1 MVRSASN
8 LKITGQS
15 LENKTNTYI
24 FQLIH
29 VYFAFKTEGRP
40 QERQSLQKLVLFCHM
55 YIAKKDGFE
64 T

>member
-24 FQLIH
+24 FQLI
-29 VYFAFKTEGRP
+29 YFAFKTEGRP